1 MLLNSGKLKLNLKAS
16 HNIRNKDNNYLIQKI
31 CSDIEAKTK
40 KINKSSINIF
50 KLPLTQS
57 KKSNQNPLIK
67 TISRRN
73 SSLLIQNISKKNSLK
88 IKNLLDQKTYDKT
101 SVQTARE
108 MKTKFY
114 IRNHQISKE
123 LGKCNDRFSG
133 VIKEHQKIV
142 KKILLDYKNFKTYN
156 EEVINSNKNNYYKN
170 VEFLENQSKVRENER
185 KKDDEKFKKLK
196 SSENRKLL
204 ILSPRRSKSTTSYIS
219 SRFSSPIYKSNSL
232 TKKPSLDIIKD
243 KENKL
248 EKRVNYILL
257 ENKNLRYKRLKENA
271 KIFSEKIKN
280 LDLDCQLY
288 EPINEIT
295 SKINLGKHIL
305 YNAGNLERIIKLQ
318 NIKYFGI
325 GNEDYEGN
333 GIFLKKCFDDYNFN
347 CDKAISGYYPSYI
360 KKEGFLH
367 RTLIKYA
374 NLQGKYF
381 GIPV

>member
-50 KLPLTQS
+50 KSPLTQS

-88 IKNLLDQKTYDKT
+88 IKNLLDQNTYDKT

-204 ILSPRRSKSTTSYIS
+204 ILSPRRSKSRSGAGRKIRAYPVYAGMPD
-219 SRFSSPIYKSNSL
+219 SR
-232 TKKPSLDIIKD
+232 
-243 KENKL
+243 
-248 EKRVNYILL
+248 
-257 ENKNLRYKRLKENA
+257 A
-271 KIFSEKIKN
+271 
-280 LDLDCQLY
+280 
-288 EPINEIT
+288 
-295 SKINLGKHIL
+295 
-305 YNAGNLERIIKLQ
+305 
-318 NIKYFGI
+318 
-325 GNEDYEGN
+325 ED
-333 GIFLKKCFDDYNFN
+333 
-347 CDKAISGYYPSYI
+347 P
-360 KKEGFLH
+360 
-367 RTLIKYA
+367 
-374 NLQGKYF
+374 
-381 GIPV
+381 